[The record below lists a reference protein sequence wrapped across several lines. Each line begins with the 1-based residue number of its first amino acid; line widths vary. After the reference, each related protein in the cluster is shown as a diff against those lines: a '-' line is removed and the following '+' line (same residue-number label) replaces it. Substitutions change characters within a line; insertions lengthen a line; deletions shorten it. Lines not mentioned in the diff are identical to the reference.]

1 MASHDAIPHEIIPP
15 GTALYRCDVRPGE
28 VVVIHAMGRFRAA
41 RVIRVGPK
49 RAYLIHPAAN
59 PDHLPHK
66 PARARTE
73 VYALVG
79 TEPAGVV
86 KAGARGRDGHTL
98 APIIGPSEDRAP
110 ELLALGE
117 AVRHERN
124 RRGLSLE
131 ALASAARVQ
140 MSQLQALEA
149 GQLDADLELLLAL
162 AQALGIRVSAFVI
175 GAEAR
180 GNLGAQR

>member
-15 GTALYRCDVRPGE
+15 GTTLYRCEVRPGE

-66 PARARTE
+66 PTRPRTE

-79 TEPAGVV
+79 TDPAGVV

-98 APIIGPSEDRAP
+98 APITGPGKDRAR
-110 ELLALGE
+110 EFLALGE
-117 AVRHERN
+117 AVQRERN
-124 RRGLSLE
+124 RHGLSVE

-140 MSQLQALEA
+140 ASQLQALEA
-149 GQLDADLELLLAL
+149 GQHDADLDLLLAL
-162 AQALGIRVSAFVI
+162 AQALDIQVSAFVLS
-175 GAEAR
+175 AEAQ
-180 GNLGAQR
+180 GNPRAQR